1 MAENGEY
8 TPSPRPHP
16 RLRPEG
22 AAYAERN
29 RGTMER
35 WFDYSDN
42 VDNYNS
48 PRPGER
54 LRSDTAR
61 KIAETNKGVM
71 DEMMGGYPDPPQQ
84 AAVHPRAVKG
94 EAAQIAESNKGGPM
108 RDLMENYGNM
118 SLSNNNNNNNN
129 SVPAHKVIGE
139 EATEYAERNHGKMDH
154 IINNYGVVTP
164 PERPAPKVSYGGQ
177 DNLEKAQGADMGPLM
192 RMEGAKSPREVKQGK
207 LHQESQGGGWDE
219 MPPAHRMR
227 PEGESIAIK
236 NSSDSM
242 FDLMRSDGNASVS
255 QPSPPV
261 KENRRLPHMEES
273 PSPRQPANPP
283 RTRPEG
289 MRNYEKAHNQ
299 SEMAAILRGEGDQR
313 PSTPARNVRHLQR
326 SELW

>member
-1 MAENGEY
+1 MGENGEY

-29 RGTMER
+29 RGSMER

-42 VDNYNS
+42 VENYNS

-54 LRSDTAR
+54 LRTETAR
-61 KIAETNKGVM
+61 QIAQTNKGVM
-71 DEMMGGYPDPPQQ
+71 DEMMGGYPDPPIQ
-84 AAVHPRAVKG
+84 AVVHPRAVKG
-94 EAAQIAESNKGGPM
+94 EAAEIAESNKGGPM

-118 SLSNNNNNNNN
+118 SLDNN
-129 SVPAHKVIGE
+129 SHPAGPKVFGE
-139 EATEYAERNHGKMDH
+139 AAIENAERNHGKMDH
-154 IINNYGVVTP
+154 IINNYGVMSP
-164 PERPAPKVSYGGQ
+164 QERPAPKVSYGGQ
-177 DNLEKAQGADMGPLM
+177 DNLEKAQGAGMGPLM
-192 RMEGAKSPREVKQGK
+192 RMEGDKSPREVRQGK

-236 NSSDSM
+236 NSCDSM
-242 FDLMRSDGNASVS
+242 FDIMRSDNGPQTS
-255 QPSPPV
+255 PV
-261 KENRRLPHMEES
+261 KETKSLPHMKES
-273 PSPRQPANPP
+273 PTPRQPANPP

-289 MRNYEKAHNQ
+289 MKNYEKAHNH
-299 SEMAAILRGEGDQR
+299 SEMAAILRGEGQQR
-313 PSTPARNVRHLQR
+313 PSTPGRNVRHLQR